1 MTVATEKAVPLY
13 PAYLNLMGR
22 TCLVVGGGSVGLRKA
37 TSLLDA
43 GASVRLVCL
52 ETAPSELPPSLEWM
66 SAPYSSSYLA
76 DVCLVFA
83 AATPEVN
90 RVIVADANK
99 RGIWVNSASDPESGD
114 FLVPASVRLGN
125 IELAISTG
133 GASPAVAAYIR
144 DQLASQ
150 VDGAIIAWV
159 QVLATLRKEIQ
170 FSLPATACASLLRE
184 FADPKWLDRIRLQGV
199 DEVAR
204 AMRAV
209 VNRKTN
215 R

>member
-1 MTVATEKAVPLY
+1 VPLY
-13 PAYLNLMGR
+13 PVFLKLEGY
-22 TCLVVGGGSVGLRKA
+22 TCLVVGGGVVGIRKA
-37 TSLLDA
+37 RSLLEA
-43 GASVRLVCL
+43 GALVRLACPDA
-52 ETAPSELPPSLEWM
+52 APSDLPTGLEWIEG
-66 SAPYSSSYLA
+66 PYSTS
-76 DVCLVFA
+76 CLVDVSLVCA

-90 RVIVADANK
+90 QMVVADANAL
-99 RGIWVNSASDPESGD
+99 GIWVNSASDPESGD